1 MTGSRLGVQFAT
13 EQYNSSV
20 TGDEVTATSGLSARH
35 APWGR
40 VVIISLH
47 LWQCW
52 RFLTLEKHIYIHPYG
67 NRISQY

>member
-40 VVIISLH
+40 V
-47 LWQCW
+47 
-52 RFLTLEKHIYIHPYG
+52 
-67 NRISQY
+67 